1 MIKLISEK
9 ITRIIKNKKNLEKD
23 LNVKIKNR
31 GKEIYLSGE
40 PEDEYIAEKIIEALE
55 FGFPFSTAMLIK
67 KEDFDFM
74 AINIKSCANQKNLER
89 VRGRIIGK
97 NGKTLKTLS
106 NLSNCS
112 FEIKNNQI
120 GIIGDP
126 DCIKNAEEACKLL
139 LKGSKHANVYSYLE
153 KHHPEPIFDLGLKE
167 PKKR

>member
-9 ITRIIKNKKNLEKD
+9 IARIIKNKKNLEKD

-31 GKEIYLSGE
+31 GKEVYLSGE
-40 PEDEYIAEKIIEALE
+40 PEDEYLAEKIIEALE

-67 KEDFDFM
+67 KEDFDFIT
-74 AINIKSCANQKNLER
+74 INIKDCANQKNLER
-89 VRGRIIGK
+89 VRGRVIGK
-97 NGKTLKTLS
+97 NGKALKTLS
-106 NLSNCS
+106 SLSNCS
-112 FEIKNNQI
+112 FEIKDNQI

-126 DCIKNAEEACKLL
+126 DCIKGAEEACKSI

-153 KHHPEPIFDLGLKE
+153 KHHPEPLFDLGLKE